1 MAVLFSIFIVKE
13 KIIDFGEKISE
24 CKMAKMLGTN
34 IEIFRSDS
42 ASVNFLQ
49 LLKGGVCSYHFH
61 KCKCNTFY
69 LISGRVLIK
78 TEDGV
83 TIMSPG
89 ESVYVAALVK
99 HQFEALED
107 SKMIEIMW
115 IEYSSDDIVRE
126 TQGYLKK

>member
-1 MAVLFSIFIVKE
+1 
-13 KIIDFGEKISE
+13 
-24 CKMAKMLGTN
+24 
-34 IEIFRSDS
+34 
-42 ASVNFLQ
+42 
-49 LLKGGVCSYHFH
+49 
-61 KCKCNTFY
+61 
-69 LISGRVLIK
+69 
-78 TEDGV
+78 
-83 TIMSPG
+83 MSPG

>member
-1 MAVLFSIFIVKE
+1 MEKRLVSVKWP
-13 KIIDFGEKISE
+13 K
-24 CKMAKMLGTN
+24 CWGTN
-34 IEIFRSDS
+34 TEIFRSDS
-42 ASVNFLQ
+42 VSVNFLR

-78 TEDGV
+78 TEDGA

-107 SKMIEIMW
+107 SKMLEVMHT
-115 IEYSSDDIVRE
+115 EYDPQDIVRE
-126 TQGYLKK
+126 TQGYMKKDV